1 MRAAVFVSL
10 VLCLILLVAPRE
22 VEAGACAG
30 PGRAVIGVVPSETDV
45 IPRGEAVLVQIVGG
59 TLRNLGPPHRAEYD
73 EPPETAFGIRAHL
86 ERRGMRPISIRTIAI
101 APGLARFV
109 PSRAP
114 EAGRWQLVAQEQ
126 RVDVLF
132 GDAPAP
138 PLGDAPELL
147 RIERRAHVSQGRL
160 GSSGGRSSTSF
171 VASMRQSVGAPW
183 RGILSYGDPRAESL
197 ARTSRAIEI
206 GAPSQLLFATAGRCG
221 FSTPG
226 ESPPLVNHETS
237 VALYD
242 LYGRVSARSNVVRVV
257 EATP

>member
-1 MRAAVFVSL
+1 MRAAVVVSL
-10 VLCLILLVAPRE
+10 VLSLIVLVVAPRE
-22 VEAGACAG
+22 AEAGACAG

-45 IPRGEAVLVQIVGG
+45 IPRGEAVLVQIVSGS
-59 TLRNLGPPHRAEYD
+59 LRQLGPPHRAEYD
-73 EPPETAFGIRAHL
+73 EPLEAAFGIRAHL
-86 ERRGMRPISIRTIAI
+86 ERRGMRPISIRTVAI

-109 PSRAP
+109 PSRPP
-114 EAGRWQLVAQEQ
+114 EAGTWQLVAQEQ

-132 GDAPAP
+132 GDTAAP
-138 PLGDAPELL
+138 PLGVAPELL
-147 RIERRAHVSQGRL
+147 RIERRTYVSHGRP

-171 VASMRQSVGAPW
+171 VASLRQPVGLPW

-197 ARTSRAIEI
+197 ARTSHLLELD
-206 GAPSQLLFATAGRCG
+206 APGQLLYATAGRCG

-226 ESPPLVNHETS
+226 ESQPLVNHETS

-257 EATP
+257 ESP